1 MKKTTFCICLL
12 IFSVLAM
19 NAQMVR
25 YPFQKEMK
33 AGDYKAVKASIDKEL
48 KKNPKATGVNY
59 TAYKLC
65 MIKTYKGYSL
75 EKAYSHLVASWD
87 GFKAMDGE
95 ERAKAERN
103 GFNDDLYTIGLEF
116 VCKIIYDELLESE
129 PTEEQLDSFLMTYT
143 LAPEEIKMDVEKR
156 RDQMRRSAAKGSG
169 SRVEYCNMLKQN
181 PVGDWVAGAKRDIYN
196 EAMQGMDIELMEC
209 VAEMTKGDERE
220 KLMEKIHAIWVSGP
234 SLQHLDSMYS
244 LYERFNSSTLKKY
257 KDADLK
263 RAEAEKRANDKVSKG
278 LIDSLAPYNIGMM
291 YMARYLDQ
299 MQKNGDAASKIAAAL
314 ESFKAGY
321 GSNPWYKTMAA
332 TMSAKIS
339 GEIKP
344 EKLSEKVNSGGHEYS
359 PYISADDNTLYFV
372 GKKRVDNLGGEDIF
386 YAERD
391 ENGQWKRPLQIR
403 SINTER
409 GNEAV
414 EAVSVDGEDMI
425 VFKNGKFYTTR
436 RHGTTWGKLEQ
447 MPKSVNMA
455 SWQADATLTSD
466 GKAMLFAARTNN
478 GREIGTSE
486 NLYVS
491 LKQAD
496 GTWGKAIELGP
507 KVNTAFNERAPFMH
521 PDMKTLYFSSDGH
534 GSTGSYDVWM
544 TRRLNDEKW
553 TEWSEPV
560 NLGREVNSGEMECWY
575 KISTDGQK
583 AYFSKGIESGNED
596 IYIIDLPVKMRPEGV
611 TIITGHLKDRKGKYL
626 EGVIRW
632 EDLETGRDMGEVRTS
647 SVDGKF
653 FIVLPMGRNYG
664 YYVDKEGYYPVAN
677 WIDLRNRKDVT
688 KEEHDIEMVS
698 YEEMMNEDAA
708 VPLNNL
714 FFETAKSDLL
724 PASRF
729 ELDRVAYILKNMKSI
744 RVEISGHTD
753 SNGDRDKNQRL
764 SEDRCRSV
772 RDYLI
777 SKGCKYEMFTIIGYG
792 PDKPRATNETAEGR
806 QLNRRVELR
815 IRR

>member
-1 MKKTTFCICLL
+1 MKKTTFCIFLL
-12 IFSVLAM
+12 IFSVFAM

-33 AGDYKAVKASIDKEL
+33 AGDYKAVKAQIDKEL

-65 MIKTYKGYSL
+65 MTKAYSGYNL
-75 EKAYSHLVASWD
+75 EKAYMHLEASME
-87 GFKAMDGE
+87 GFKAMDSE

-103 GFNDDLYTIGLEF
+103 GFNDALYSVSAEF
-116 VCKIIYDELLESE
+116 VCRTIYEELIASE
-129 PTEEQLDSFLMTYT
+129 PTEEELDTFLMKYK
-143 LAPEEIKMDVEKR
+143 LAPEAIRADAEKR
-156 RDQMRRSAAKGSG
+156 RDQMRRVEANESG
-169 SRVEYCNMLKQN
+169 SRVAYCNMLKQN
-181 PVGDWVAGAKRDIYN
+181 PVGEWVAGAKLDIYN
-196 EAMQGMDIELMEC
+196 EAMRGTDVELMEC
-209 VAEMTKGDERE
+209 VAEMVKGDQRE
-220 KLMEKIHAIWVSGP
+220 KLMEKIHSLWVSGP
-234 SLQHLDSMYS
+234 TLKDIDS
-244 LYERFNSSTLKKY
+244 LYKAFDRYNSTILNRY
-257 KDADLK
+257 KAEDLR
-263 RAEAEKRANDKVSKG
+263 RAEAEKNANGKASREVVEA
-278 LIDSLAPYNIGMM
+278 LAPYNIGVM
-291 YMARYLDQ
+291 YMARYIEEIRKGGANQ
-299 MQKNGDAASKIAAAL
+299 GKIISEI
-314 ESFKAGY
+314 ESFKGKY
-321 GSNPWYKTMAA
+321 GSNGWYKSYAA
-332 TMSAKIS
+332 TMSGKVT
-339 GEIKP
+339 GEIVP
-344 EKLSEKVNSGGHEYS
+344 EKISEKVNSGGWEYS
-359 PYISADDNTLYFV
+359 PYISADDKTLYFV

-386 YAERD
+386 YAERN
-391 ENGQWKRPLQIR
+391 ENGEWKRPQQIR

-414 EAVSVDGEDMI
+414 EAVSVDGEEMI

-436 RHGTTWGKLEQ
+436 RHGATWGKLEV
-447 MPKSVNMA
+447 MPKTVNMA
-455 SWQADATLTSD
+455 TWQADATLTSD
-466 GKAMLFAARTNN
+466 GKAMVFAARTNN
-478 GREIGTSE
+478 GREVGTSE

-496 GTWGKAIELGP
+496 GTWGEAIELGA
-507 KVNTAFNERAPFMH
+507 KVNTSFNERAPFMH

-534 GSTGSYDVWM
+534 GAIGSYDVWM
-544 TRRLNDEKW
+544 TRRTNDEKW

-560 NLGREVNSGEMECWY
+560 NLGREINTAEMECWY
-575 KISTDGQK
+575 KISTDGRI
-583 AYFSKGIESGNED
+583 AYFSKGAEGGNED
-596 IYIIDLPVKMRPEGV
+596 IYIVNLPAKMRPEGV
-611 TIITGHLKDRKGKYL
+611 TIITGHLKDRKGNYL

-632 EDLETGRDMGEVRTS
+632 EDLESGRDMGEVRTS
-647 SVDGKF
+647 SVDGSF

-677 WIDLRNRKDVT
+677 WIDLRGKKNVT

-698 YEEMMNEDAA
+698 YEEMLNENAA

-714 FFETAKSDLL
+714 FFETAKSELL

-729 ELDRVAYILKNMKSI
+729 ELDRVAYILKNMKGV

-753 SNGDRDKNQRL
+753 SNGDRDKNQIL
-764 SEDRCRSV
+764 SENRCRSV

-777 SKGCKYEMFTIIGYG
+777 SKGCKYETFTIIGYG